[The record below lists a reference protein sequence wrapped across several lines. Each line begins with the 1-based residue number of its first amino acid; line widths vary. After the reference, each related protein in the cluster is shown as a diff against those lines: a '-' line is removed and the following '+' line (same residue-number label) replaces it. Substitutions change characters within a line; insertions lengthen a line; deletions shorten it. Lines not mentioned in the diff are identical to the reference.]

1 MSDLSLALVQ
11 VRYTNKAFWRN
22 PAAAFFTIVFP
33 LLLLVL
39 FTTIFGGGSTHIE
52 GQEIGMATF
61 TIPSI
66 CVFSVI
72 TATYTNIAMSVT
84 FARDGGVLKRLR
96 GTPMPAWTYMFGRI
110 LHATLIALLL
120 VAMTVAFGA
129 LFYDVAL
136 PSDSVPAF
144 LVTLALGAA
153 CFCALGLA
161 VTTIIPNADASP
173 AIVNAT
179 ILPLLFIS
187 NVLIPLDNPP
197 LWLDVLAKIFPVR
210 HLADATLASFLD
222 LPHQAVWRPG
232 DLAVMAAWGIGG
244 VLIATRFFTWEPRR

>member
-1 MSDLSLALVQ
+1 MNDMSLALDQ

-22 PAAAFFTIVFP
+22 PASAFFTIAFP
-33 LLLLVL
+33 LLFLVL
-39 FTTIFGGGSTHIE
+39 FTTIFGGGSARIE
-52 GQEIGMATF
+52 GQEISTATF

-66 CVFSVI
+66 SVFSVI
-72 TATYTNIAMSVT
+72 TATYTNIAISVA

-96 GTPMPAWTYMFGRI
+96 GTPMPPWTYMFGRI
-110 LHATLIALLL
+110 VHATLIAILL
-120 VAMTVAFGA
+120 VAVTVAFGGV
-129 LFYDVAL
+129 FYGIPVPTDNM
-136 PSDSVPAF
+136 PAF

-187 NVLIPLDNPP
+187 NVFIPLDNPP
-197 LWLDVLAKIFPVR
+197 EWLDGLSKIFPVR
-210 HLADATLASFLD
+210 HFADAALASFLA
-222 LPHQAVWRPG
+222 LPHQAVWRAG
-232 DLAVMAAWGIGG
+232 DLAVMAAWALAGL
-244 VLIATRFFTWEPRR
+244 LIAVRFFAWEPRR

>member
-1 MSDLSLALVQ
+1 MSDLPLALAQ

-22 PAAAFFTIVFP
+22 PASAFFTIAFP
-33 LLLLVL
+33 LLFLVL
-39 FTTIFGGGSTHIE
+39 FTTIFGGGNARIE
-52 GQEIGMATF
+52 GQEISTATF

-72 TATYTNIAMSVT
+72 TATYTNISISVA

-96 GTPMPAWTYMFGRI
+96 GTPMPAWAYMFGRI
-110 LHATLIALLL
+110 AHATLIAILL
-120 VAMTVAFGA
+120 VAVTVAFGA
-129 LFYDVAL
+129 IFYDV
-136 PSDSVPAF
+136 PIPTDNMPAF
-144 LVTLALGAA
+144 LVTLTLGAA

-187 NVLIPLDNPP
+187 NVFIPLNNPP
-197 LWLDVLAKIFPVR
+197 VWLDVLAKIFPVR
-210 HLADATLASFLD
+210 HFADATLASFLA
-222 LPHQAVWRPG
+222 LPHQAVWHAG
-232 DLAVMAAWGIGG
+232 DLAIMGAWAVAGL
-244 VLIATRFFTWEPRR
+244 LIAVRFFTWEPRR